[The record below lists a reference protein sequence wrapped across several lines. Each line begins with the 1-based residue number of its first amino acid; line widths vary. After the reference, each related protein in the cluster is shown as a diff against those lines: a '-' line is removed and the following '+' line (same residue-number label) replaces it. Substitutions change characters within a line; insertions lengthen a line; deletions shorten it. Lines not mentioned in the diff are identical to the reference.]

1 MSPPDPQMPMQRA
14 NPNSLL
20 VAGTQYAYAEW
31 SAYTHDPL
39 AALAAAS
46 SLDATIQIDKKSDF
60 EIFSLAYM
68 VDLAGAAQLS
78 STRVVPLVRT
88 QFNDSGSQQ
97 NWFLKPVPIVA
108 IAGADAGL
116 PSIMLQ
122 RRIIFGNSSM
132 VVTYTNY
139 SAATT
144 YNHLQ
149 LVLVGRKL
157 YGGPTRG

>member
-1 MSPPDPQMPMQRA
+1 MAEQQPLPVATRA

-20 VAGTQYAYAEW
+20 VAGVQYNYAEW

-39 AALAAAS
+39 ASLAAGS

-60 EIFSLAYM
+60 EVFSLAYM

-78 STRVVPLVRT
+78 STRVVPLVRA

-97 NWFLKPVPIVA
+97 NWFLKPVPLVA
-108 IAGADAGL
+108 IAGEGAGL
-116 PSIMLQ
+116 PSILLQ

-132 VVTYTNY
+132 SITYTNY
-139 SAATT
+139 SAATPYT
-144 YNHLQ
+144 NMQ

-157 YGGPTRG
+157 YGGPVRG